1 MNIENIQSLL
11 RESFKEDG
19 IQKEDIFTS
28 LKKTKNEFHEEEYD
42 YEVSDNFKAYI
53 YDLCSRTF
61 FYDYSQNMIEK
72 DDDEELEDIKKE
84 IRYDTLS
91 IQKEDI
97 DELDIVYDWYL
108 NDRVQFFLKENVNF
122 FLDLLDDI
130 LNLSGVCHSGGIT
143 ESNIITSI

>member
-28 LKKTKNEFHEEEYD
+28 LKKTKNEFHDEEYD
-42 YEVSDNFKAYI
+42 YEVSENFKEYI

-61 FYDYSQNMIEK
+61 FYEYSQNMIEK

-84 IRYDTLS
+84 IEYDTIS

-97 DELDIVYDWYL
+97 DELDIIYDWYL
-108 NDRVQFFLKENVNF
+108 NDRVQFFLKEDINF
-122 FLDLLDDI
+122 FLDLI
-130 LNLSGVCHSGGIT
+130 NN
-143 ESNIITSI
+143 E

>member
-19 IQKEDIFTS
+19 IQKEDIFIS
-28 LKKTKNEFHEEEYD
+28 LKKTKNEFHDEEYD

-72 DDDEELEDIKKE
+72 DDDEELENIKKE
-84 IRYDTLS
+84 IKYDTIS
-91 IQKEDI
+91 IQREDI
-97 DELDIVYDWYL
+97 DELDIIYDWYL
-108 NDRVQFFLKENVNF
+108 NDRVQFFLKEDVNF
-122 FLDLLDDI
+122 FLDLIDD
-130 LNLSGVCHSGGIT
+130 
-143 ESNIITSI
+143 E

>member
-28 LKKTKNEFHEEEYD
+28 LKKTKNEFHDEEYD
-42 YEVSDNFKAYI
+42 YEVSDSFKEYI

-84 IRYDTLS
+84 IKYETIS
-91 IQKEDI
+91 IQREDI
-97 DELDIVYDWYL
+97 DELDIIYDWYL
-108 NDRVQFFLKENVNF
+108 NDRVQFFLKEDVNF
-122 FLDLLDDI
+122 FLDLIDD
-130 LNLSGVCHSGGIT
+130 
-143 ESNIITSI
+143 E

>member
-28 LKKTKNEFHEEEYD
+28 LKKTKNEFHDEEYD
-42 YEVSDNFKAYI
+42 YEVSENFKEYI

-61 FYDYSQNMIEK
+61 FYEYSQNMIEK

-84 IRYDTLS
+84 IEYDTIS
-91 IQKEDI
+91 IQKE
-97 DELDIVYDWYL
+97 EHVTGSRLG
-108 NDRVQFFLKENVNF
+108 
-122 FLDLLDDI
+122 LL
-130 LNLSGVCHSGGIT
+130 LSSSSSSSSREDSHFSARAPDQIT
-143 ESNIITSI
+143 GSRTEHRA